1 MVGRTGLCR
10 HLLDRFAQIAD
21 ASSGRRL
28 GVVLTGPAGVGKSR
42 LAEWLCTEIEEAGS
56 AMVLRGY
63 RAGAPGRDGLAV
75 AFSDRYGL
83 GGGALRMLPTP
94 LAERCQPEDLGA
106 LVDWILRRLD
116 PPTEEVAKRD
126 DSKTAASI
134 LRVLVELAGSRP
146 LLLWLDDPSQ
156 LCPETLSVLAA
167 LPRQAPSLRVM
178 VVTTACPE
186 ELGKSTAVASIHA
199 LRTSLETEFLAVPPL
214 DSLTTSAML
223 RASHPIDSALALQI
237 ALDSGG
243 IPLDALERLFALAKR
258 GRVG

>member
-1 MVGRTGLCR
+1 
-10 HLLDRFAQIAD
+10 
-21 ASSGRRL
+21 
-28 GVVLTGPAGVGKSR
+28 
-42 LAEWLCTEIEEAGS
+42 
-56 AMVLRGY
+56 
-63 RAGAPGRDGLAV
+63 
-75 AFSDRYGL
+75 
-83 GGGALRMLPTP
+83 
-94 LAERCQPEDLGA
+94 
-106 LVDWILRRLD
+106 
-116 PPTEEVAKRD
+116 
-126 DSKTAASI
+126 
-134 LRVLVELAGSRP
+134 VLVELAGSRP

>member
-1 MVGRTGLCR
+1 
-10 HLLDRFAQIAD
+10 
-21 ASSGRRL
+21 
-28 GVVLTGPAGVGKSR
+28 
-42 LAEWLCTEIEEAGS
+42 
-56 AMVLRGY
+56 
-63 RAGAPGRDGLAV
+63 
-75 AFSDRYGL
+75 
-83 GGGALRMLPTP
+83 
-94 LAERCQPEDLGA
+94 
-106 LVDWILRRLD
+106 
-116 PPTEEVAKRD
+116 
-126 DSKTAASI
+126 
-134 LRVLVELAGSRP
+134 
-146 LLLWLDDPSQ
+146 
-156 LCPETLSVLAA
+156 
-167 LPRQAPSLRVM
+167 M